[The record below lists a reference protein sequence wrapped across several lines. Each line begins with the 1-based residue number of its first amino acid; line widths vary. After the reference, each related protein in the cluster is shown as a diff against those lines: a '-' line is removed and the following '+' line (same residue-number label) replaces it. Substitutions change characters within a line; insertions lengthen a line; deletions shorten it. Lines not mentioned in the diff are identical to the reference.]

1 MAEPRDTDRI
11 RRDDPDAVSDLDR
24 DQPMGRG
31 EEKIS
36 GLVEEDAE
44 AFEDEDDEDEDEA
57 DLDDETDETT

>member
-31 EEKIS
+31 DEKTS
-36 GLVEEDAE
+36 GLVEEDDE
-44 AFEDEDDEDEDEA
+44 AFEDDDDEDEA
-57 DLDDETDETT
+57 DLEDETDETA

>member
-11 RRDDPDAVSDLDR
+11 RRDDPGVDSELDR

-36 GLVEEDAE
+36 GLVEEDDE
-44 AFEDEDDEDEDEA
+44 AFVDEDEEDEEDNDEA
-57 DLDDETDETT
+57 LEDE